1 MNEGGNAMEYV
12 KLGNSDLEVSK
23 ICMGCMGFGDPKN
36 GQHSWTEDEEHSRS
50 IIKRGLEL
58 GINFFDTA
66 IGYQSGT
73 SEQYLG
79 RAIKDFAKR
88 SEVVIA
94 TKFLPRTEEEISS
107 GISGQEHIERMI
119 NTSLK
124 NLDTDY
130 VDLYIYHMWD
140 HQTPLY
146 EVMDGLNKIV
156 KSGKARY
163 IGISNCFAYQLA
175 KANALAEKEGFAK
188 FISVQSH
195 YNLIFREEE
204 REMAKL
210 CAEDNIAMT
219 PYSPLAG
226 GRLSRLPGETSKRL
240 EEDSYAKLKYD
251 STAEQDE
258 IIIRRVSELAEKRG
272 VTMTEISLAWLLS
285 KGAVPVA
292 GATKI
297 HHAEGAAKAADI
309 KLNKAEI
316 KYLEEPYVPHKL
328 VGVMA
333 QNTPE
338 AAKEK
343 HVWGVGNQK
352 VQEK

>member
-1 MNEGGNAMEYV
+1 MQYTR
-12 KLGNSDLEVSK
+12 LGNSDLNVSR
-23 ICMGCMGFGDPKN
+23 ICMGCMGFGDAGN
-36 GQHSWTEDEEHSRS
+36 GQHSWTVDEEHSRE

-66 IGYQSGT
+66 IAYQSGT

-79 RAIKDFAKR
+79 RALRDYAKR
-88 SEVVIA
+88 EDVVVA
-94 TKFLPRTEEEISS
+94 TKFLPRTQEEIEKR
-107 GISGQEHIERMI
+107 ITGQQHIERMLDK
-119 NTSLK
+119 SLA
-124 NLDTDY
+124 NLGMDQ

-146 EVMDGLNKIV
+146 DIMDGLNRVV

-163 IGISNCFAYQLA
+163 IGISNCYAYQLA

-188 FISVQSH
+188 FVSIQGH

-219 PYSPLAG
+219 PYSALAG
-226 GRLSRLPGETSKRL
+226 GRLAKKPGETSKRL
-240 EEDSYAKLKYD
+240 LEDSYARLKYD
-251 STAEQDE
+251 AAAKQDGAV
-258 IIIRRVSELAEKRG
+258 IARVEELAEKHG
-272 VTMTEISLAWLLS
+272 VSMTEISLAWLLT
-285 KGAVPVA
+285 KVTAPVV
-292 GATKI
+292 GATKL
-297 HHAEGAAKAADI
+297 HHVEGAAKAVD
-309 KLNKAEI
+309 LTLDDAELR
-316 KYLEEPYVPHKL
+316 YLEEPYVPHAL

-333 QNTPE
+333 QNTAA

-343 HVWGVGNQK
+343 HVK
-352 VQEK
+352 PIA